1 MLVVLL
7 TAELLALSSAQRRDQ
22 EINNAETSDVQQHPD
37 SVQQTQDS
45 DSDLPSVDVNSGN
58 VQEHEST
65 PAANEAP
72 SANPG
77 NEQEQ
82 KQQQSLLVEN
92 QEPFDTEKNPE
103 QKPSPPKTLHY
114 KRNTKPQIYC
124 YALGIRPLKP
134 SLLTPIPF
142 LPWA

>member
-1 MLVVLL
+1 M
-7 TAELLALSSAQRRDQ
+7 
-22 EINNAETSDVQQHPD
+22 
-37 SVQQTQDS
+37 QQTQDS

-92 QEPFDTEKNPE
+92 QEPFDTAGNDLKNR
-103 QKPSPPKTLHY
+103 Q
-114 KRNTKPQIYC
+114 R
-124 YALGIRPLKP
+124 LGKILNVPMEP
-134 SLLTPIPF
+134 VSSS
-142 LPWA
+142 